1 MEILDLSQLSVS
13 LLVLIFIVTAAI
25 ITYVGYY
32 LSLYADQ
39 LADRTGI
46 GEAATG
52 AILLGAVTSLSGI
65 MTSVVAAIQLDAAL
79 AVSNSIGGIVAQTV
93 FLAVADLTY
102 RKANLEHAA
111 ASISN
116 IMYGMILV
124 ILLMEL
130 LFLSVV
136 PPLEIWGFHPG
147 ILLVPATY
155 IFGLNLASSAEKT
168 PMWRPRNTKDTVLD
182 VPKEKNKQKS
192 LSALL
197 IKFAISALIISGCG
211 YVVAKAGM
219 GISVQTGLSSS
230 FVGALFTAT
239 STSLP
244 ELVVTVMAVRHGA
257 LTLAVGNV
265 LGGNTFDV
273 LIVPLTDIF
282 YRGGS
287 ILHYSSVGSQLI
299 IVMASFMT
307 SILLLGLLD
316 RERHGFGN
324 IGWESFSV
332 ILSFFIGYAI
342 LFYS

>member
-1 MEILDLSQLSVS
+1 MNIINFSQLSILALS
-13 LLVLIFIVTAAI
+13 IMFVLTAGL

-32 LSLYADQ
+32 LSAYADQ

-65 MTSVVAAIQLDAAL
+65 VTSVVAAIQLDAAL
-79 AVSNSIGGIVAQTV
+79 AVSNSIGGIVAQTT

-116 IMYGMILV
+116 IMYGMLLM

-130 LFLSVV
+130 LFLSATSPVT
-136 PPLEIWGFHPG
+136 LWGFHPG

-155 IFGLNLASSAEKT
+155 MFGLQMVSGAETK
-168 PMWRPRNTKDTVLD
+168 PMWSPRKTTETVMD
-182 VPKEKNKQKS
+182 VPEEKNEQK
-192 LSALL
+192 ALRPL
-197 IKFAISALIISGCG
+197 LLKFAVSAIVIAICG
-211 YVVAKAGM
+211 YLVAQAGI
-219 GISVQTGLSSS
+219 GIAAKTGLSSS
-230 FVGALFTAT
+230 FVGALFTAV

-244 ELVVTVMAVRHGA
+244 ELVVTVTAVRQGA

-265 LGGNTFDV
+265 LGGNTFDI
-273 LIVPLTDIF
+273 LIVPLADVF
-282 YRGGS
+282 YRDGS
-287 ILHYSSVGSQLI
+287 ILHHSGVGSQI
-299 IVMASFMT
+299 TIVLAGFMASV
-307 SILLLGLLD
+307 LLLGLLD

-324 IGWESFSV
+324 IGWESITV
-332 ILSFFIGYAI
+332 LLSFFIGYTA
-342 LFYS
+342 LYFS